1 MTDVITDEDA
11 KTPDVGVVVELDE
24 LDQQLV
30 GQLVDR
36 ARSQGLRLTGE
47 DGLLAQLTKTI
58 IESAAEGEMDDHL
71 GYGKHD
77 PAGRDGGNS
86 RNGARTKS
94 VLTDIGP
101 VEVAIPRDRDGTFE
115 PQIVRKRQRRL
126 SGLDSL
132 VISLSAKG
140 LTHGEICAHL
150 AEVYGASVSKQ
161 TISTITDRVIE
172 GMSEWQTR
180 PLDAVYPV
188 VFIDAI
194 NVKIRD
200 GNVANRPIYIALAV
214 TVDGTRDVLGLWAGE
229 HGDGEGSKYWLR
241 VLSEIKNRG
250 TQDVCIVVCDGLKG
264 LPDAIANVWP
274 AAITQTCVIHL
285 LRNSFRYASKKDW
298 AAIAKDLKLVYTAAS
313 ESAALDAFVAFTET
327 WGQRYPA
334 IIKLW
339 ENAWAEFVPFLAFDK
354 EIRSVICTTNS
365 IESLNSRIRRA
376 VNARGH
382 FLLVTWNQSGAER
395 ISARG
400 DHGTGR
406 RGWRQRGWRTS
417 GRCSA
422 GTSTRRAGCRCG
434 PIWVG
439 RSGRST
445 RMRADWPSSCRSVRT
460 TASTRSPRT
469 GPMSLFSSVS

>member
-1 MTDVITDEDA
+1 VTDVITDETNERSD
-11 KTPDVGVVVELDE
+11 TYDVVRLDE
-24 LDQQLV
+24 LDEQLI

-58 IESAAEGEMDDHL
+58 IESAAEGEMDAHL
-71 GYGKHD
+71 GYAKHD
-77 PAGRDGGNS
+77 SAGRDGGNS

-101 VEVAIPRDRDGTFE
+101 VEVAIPRDRHGTFE

-150 AEVYGASVSKQ
+150 AEVYGAQVSKQ

-172 GMSEWQTR
+172 GMSEWQNR
-180 PLDAVYPV
+180 PLDPVYPV

-200 GNVANRPIYIALAV
+200 GNVANRPIYTALAV

-229 HGDGEGSKYWLR
+229 HGDGEGAKYWLR

-264 LPDAIANVWP
+264 LPEAIANAWP

-298 AAIAKDLKLVYTAAS
+298 GAIAKDLKLIYTAAS
-313 ESAALDAFVAFTET
+313 ESAALDAFAAFSEK
-327 WGQRYPA
+327 WEQCYPA

-354 EIRSVICTTNS
+354 EIRTVICTTNS
-365 IESLNSRIRRA
+365 VESLNSRIRRA

-382 FLLVTWNQSGAER
+382 FPTEQAALKCVYLAIMSL
-395 ISARG
+395 
-400 DHGTGR
+400 DPTGK
-406 RGWRQRGWRTS
+406 GRQRWMNRWKAPLNAFEIAFP
-417 GRCSA
+417 GRL
-422 GTSTRRAGCRCG
+422 TQ
-434 PIWVG
+434 G
-439 RSGRST
+439 RK
-445 RMRADWPSSCRSVRT
+445 
-460 TASTRSPRT
+460 
-469 GPMSLFSSVS
+469 

>member
-1 MTDVITDEDA
+1 VTDVITDEDA

-24 LDQQLV
+24 LDRQLL

-71 GYGKHD
+71 GYAKHD

-86 RNGARTKS
+86 GNGARTKS

-115 PQIVRKRQRRL
+115 PQIVGKRQRRL

-180 PLDAVYPV
+180 PLDPLYPV

-313 ESAALDAFVAFTET
+313 ESAALDAFVAFTQT

-339 ENAWAEFVPFLAFDK
+339 ENAWAESVPFLAFDK

-365 IESLNSRIRRA
+365 IESLNSRVRRA

-382 FLLVTWNQSGAER
+382 FPTEQAALKCVYLAI
-395 ISARG
+395 ISL
-400 DHGTGR
+400 DPTGK
-406 RGWRQRGWRTS
+406 GRQRWINRWKAPLNAFEIAFP
-417 GRCSA
+417 GRL
-422 GTSTRRAGCRCG
+422 TQ
-434 PIWVG
+434 G
-439 RSGRST
+439 RK
-445 RMRADWPSSCRSVRT
+445 
-460 TASTRSPRT
+460 
-469 GPMSLFSSVS
+469 

>member
-327 WGQRYPA
+327 WGERYPA

-382 FLLVTWNQSGAER
+382 FPTEQAALKCVYMAIMSL
-395 ISARG
+395 
-400 DHGTGR
+400 DPTGK
-406 RGWRQRGWRTS
+406 GRQRWINRWKAPLNAFEIAFP
-417 GRCSA
+417 GRL
-422 GTSTRRAGCRCG
+422 TQ
-434 PIWVG
+434 G
-439 RSGRST
+439 RK
-445 RMRADWPSSCRSVRT
+445 
-460 TASTRSPRT
+460 
-469 GPMSLFSSVS
+469 